1 MKKIAILVVFPLMIS
16 LVGCAQLANKTD
28 ATSALENSFVK
39 PQKLEPALMFELML
53 AELLAERGDAHSAYN
68 LMYPIAQ
75 KTQDSRLAERSFELA
90 MSVGYAQGIEQ
101 SAALWRTLDPM
112 QASAWRVG
120 YLMALRQ
127 GDLKAAITHWQAYR
141 KVSDLSL
148 EDDLKNASA
157 QAVQATEQTIGLA
170 FFQELVA
177 LYPDEWSA
185 GFALAYA
192 ANHYE
197 QPLIAVEALE
207 SVANRLDAPVEV
219 YFALANLYIELDL
232 TEQGLAFL
240 AQFVEVNPAQWM
252 MQERYARLEVKADRY
267 PSAKQRYQRIV
278 EANPRAYTSLLS
290 LALLDLEMGDMEL
303 AKANFLTLST
313 IEGYRDISH
322 YYLGVI
328 AQSMQLLDQAKA
340 YLLKVAHPSYFV
352 DANILI
358 AQILV
363 TTEGLDAGILHLQ
376 NLTTSG
382 DDELV
387 KVQRAQGVFYTQF
400 ARWPEALNHYQVA
413 HRLAPDNLSI
423 AYGLSM
429 VLYEMQRYDEYE
441 ALVTDLVARF
451 PNEPDALNALGYFY
465 VERNIKLDE
474 AQVLLDRALDIDPER
489 YHILDSRGWLEYQRG
504 NYVEA
509 EVYLQRAWAIRQDDE
524 VLIHLIQAKWAQGKV
539 QQARDLWDAF
549 APKFSENQALQ
560 QIIKQLEQR

>member
-1 MKKIAILVVFPLMIS
+1 VKKIAIFMVIPLMMSMI
-16 LVGCAQLANKTD
+16 GCSQLSSKTD
-28 ATSALENSFVK
+28 AATALESSSTK
-39 PQKLEPALMFELML
+39 PLKFEPALMFELML
-53 AELLAERGDAHSAYN
+53 AELLAERGDAFSAYN

-90 MSVGYAQGIEQ
+90 MSGGYAQGIEE

-120 YLMALRQ
+120 YLMALRH
-127 GDLKAAITHWQAYR
+127 GDLKAAIEHWQAYR

-157 QAVQATEQTIGLA
+157 QAVQATEPTIGLA
-170 FFQELVA
+170 FFQGLAE

-192 ANHYE
+192 ANHYD
-197 QPLIAVEALE
+197 QPLVAVEALE
-207 SVANRLDAPVEV
+207 TVASRLDAPVEV
-219 YFALANLYIELDL
+219 YFALANLYIELEL

-240 AQFVEVNPAQWM
+240 AGFVEVNPAQWM

-267 PSAKQRYQRIV
+267 QSAKQRYQRIV
-278 EANPRAYTSLLS
+278 DANPRAYTSLLS
-290 LALLDLEMGDMEL
+290 LALLELEMGDMEL
-303 AKANFLTLST
+303 ARVNFLTLSG

-328 AQSMQLLDQAKA
+328 AQSMQALMQAKD
-340 YLLKVAHPSYFV
+340 YLQKVSHPSYFV

-363 TTEGLDAGILHLQ
+363 STEGLDAGILHLQ
-376 NLTTSG
+376 NLTTTG

-387 KVQRAQGVFYTQF
+387 KVQRALGVFYTQF
-400 ARWPEALNHYQVA
+400 ARWPQALKHYQVA
-413 HRLAPDNLSI
+413 HRLAPDDLTI

-441 ALVTDLVARF
+441 ALVTDLVVRF

-465 VERNIKLDE
+465 VERNVKLDE
-474 AQVLLDRALDIDPER
+474 AEVLLDRALDIDPDR

-509 EVYLQRAWAIRQDDE
+509 EVYLQRAWALRQDDE

-539 QQARDLWDAF
+539 QQARDLWDKF
-549 APKFSENQALQ
+549 APEFSENQTLQ